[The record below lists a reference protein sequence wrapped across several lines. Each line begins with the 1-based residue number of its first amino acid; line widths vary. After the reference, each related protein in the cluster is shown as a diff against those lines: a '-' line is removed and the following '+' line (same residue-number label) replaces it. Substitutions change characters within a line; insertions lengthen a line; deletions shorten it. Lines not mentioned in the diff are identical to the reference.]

1 MKKSLKRIIIVC
13 LIAYFSLF
21 MLTSCAIEDVFPFIG
36 KQNNGDATASIEQV
50 ETAVS
55 ESADATNSGNT
66 TASTTDVATAP
77 ATSTATTALAST
89 TTSTASTTSTST
101 STPTATTTSTSTST
115 PTATTTSTSTSAS
128 TSTPTAT
135 TTSTSTATS
144 TPTVVGNVAFSY
156 LGDDYGEHITSSE
169 QFAAFFQYAALYKI
183 NEIISLYL
191 DFLDKPITNEQL
203 SSAINAATDTI
214 TISYRFN
221 GLNITSENTNQG
233 LLFRISFASW
243 ADYDPNKTTKTLN
256 RDDCCMPIDNL
267 IAVRSKPDNKR
278 ANDFNDFK
286 INSIAKS
293 APVKTSEQLFFVVMN
308 GVKPVPTEN
317 SVAEKI
323 YNKAKAVL
331 RDIVDDTMTDVE
343 KVIAISD
350 WLSKNVTYDHYL
362 LQLLANGVD
371 DGRYNAHY
379 LEGVFNDNRAVCD
392 GFSKAFVLLTR
403 IEGIESIMIEGYAN
417 GGGHAWNKVNLPKDN
432 VSHWYV
438 IDNTWNNSRLQAE
451 FNPLIEGPE
460 NYELWTRAYMLVTDE
475 DIKTTHTEDAG
486 RNYPVATGGNAD
498 VDVYSSI
505 VYGYDG
511 NDPLTLKITSDTEL
525 EKLLRWTKAKLDTID
540 TESVKFV
547 MLDMKVTYDYGVNF
561 ANEVSRINN
570 AKAIGLNISKVRCGK
585 NMGIQYLMFIL

>member
-13 LIAYFSLF
+13 LITYFSLF

-89 TTSTASTTSTST
+89 TTSTA
-101 STPTATTTSTSTST
+101 
-115 PTATTTSTSTSAS
+115 
-128 TSTPTAT
+128 T

-203 SSAINAATDTI
+203 DAAISEAMASI
-214 TISYRFN
+214 RISYGYKGF
-221 GLNITSENTNQG
+221 NITSENTNQG

-243 ADYDPNKTTKTLN
+243 ADYDPNKTTKTLY

-293 APVKTSEQLFFVVMN
+293 APVTTSEQLFFVVMN

-317 SVAEKI
+317 SVAETI

-362 LQLLANGVD
+362 LQLLANGDD

-403 IEGIESIMIEGYAN
+403 IEGIESIMIEGVAN

-438 IDNTWNNSRLQAE
+438 IDNTWNNSGMKADL
-451 FNPLIEGPE
+451 NPSIEGPE

-475 DIKTTHTEDAG
+475 DIKATHTQDAG

-511 NDPLTLKITSDTEL
+511 NDPQTLKITSDTEL

-570 AKAIGLNISKVRCGK
+570 AKAIGLNISKVLFGE

>member
-13 LIAYFSLF
+13 LIACFSLF
-21 MLTSCAIEDVFPFIG
+21 MLTSCVIEVFSSNEKQYGGDVVSSS
-36 KQNNGDATASIEQV
+36 AQV
-50 ETAVS
+50 ESAGS

-66 TASTTDVATAP
+66 TASTTDVATA
-77 ATSTATTALAST
+77 SAST

-101 STPTATTTSTSTST
+101 STSTATTTSTSTST
-115 PTATTTSTSTSAS
+115 PTVTTTSTSTSAS

-183 NEIISLYL
+183 NKISLYL

-203 SSAINAATDTI
+203 NSAINAATDTI
-214 TISYRFN
+214 TISYSFKD
-221 GLNITSENTNQG
+221 LNITSENTNQD
-233 LLFRISFASW
+233 LPFRISFASW
-243 ADYDPNKTTKTLN
+243 ADYDPNKTTKTSN

-317 SVAEKI
+317 SVAETI

-362 LQLLANGVD
+362 LQLLASGVD
-371 DGRYNAHY
+371 DARYNAHY

-403 IEGIESIMIEGYAN
+403 IEGIESIMIEGKAN

-438 IDNTWNNSRLQAE
+438 IDNTWNNSGLKAD
-451 FNPLIEGPE
+451 FNPSIPEKE
-460 NYELWTRAYMLVTDE
+460 NYELWTRAYMLVTDK
-475 DIKTTHTEDAG
+475 DIMATHTEDAG

-547 MLDMKVTYDYGVNF
+547 MLDMKVTYDYGVDF
-561 ANEVSRINN
+561 SSEVSRING
-570 AKAIGLNISKVRCGK
+570 AKAIGLNIISKVRFGEK
-585 NMGIQYLMFIL
+585 MGIQYLMFLL

>member
-1 MKKSLKRIIIVC
+1 MGIDPE
-13 LIAYFSLF
+13 Y
-21 MLTSCAIEDVFPFIG
+21 P
-36 KQNNGDATASIEQV
+36 
-50 ETAVS
+50 
-55 ESADATNSGNT
+55 
-66 TASTTDVATAP
+66 P
-77 ATSTATTALAST
+77 
-89 TTSTASTTSTST
+89 
-101 STPTATTTSTSTST
+101 
-115 PTATTTSTSTSAS
+115 
-128 TSTPTAT
+128 
-135 TTSTSTATS
+135 
-144 TPTVVGNVAFSY
+144 FSY

-183 NEIISLYL
+183 NEISLYL

-203 SSAINAATDTI
+203 DAAISEAMASI
-214 TISYRFN
+214 RISYGCRY
-221 GLNITSENTNQG
+221 GKSSENVNQN
-233 LLFRISFASW
+233 LFRIYFDW

-293 APVKTSEQLFFVVMN
+293 APVTTSEQLFFVVMN

-317 SVAEKI
+317 SVAETI

-362 LQLLANGVD
+362 LQLFANGDD

-403 IEGIESIMIEGYAN
+403 IEGIESIMIEGVAN

-438 IDNTWNNSRLQAE
+438 IDNTWNNSAMKTDL
-451 FNPLIEGPE
+451 NPSIEGTE
-460 NYELWTRAYMLVTDE
+460 DYELWTRAYMLVTDE
-475 DIKTTHTEDAG
+475 DIMATHTEDAG

-547 MLDMKVTYDYGVNF
+547 MLDMKVTYDYGVDF
-561 ANEVSRINN
+561 SSEVLRING
-570 AKAIGLNISKVRCGK
+570 AKAIGLNISKVRCGE